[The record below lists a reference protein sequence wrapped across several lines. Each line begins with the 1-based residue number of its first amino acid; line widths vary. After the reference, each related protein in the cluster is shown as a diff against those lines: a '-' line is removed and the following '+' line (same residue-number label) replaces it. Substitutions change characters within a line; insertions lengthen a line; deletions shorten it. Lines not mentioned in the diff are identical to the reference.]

1 MISRYGLRKSSHT
14 EHLHAYWRMPYIKA
28 NSKNESAN
36 PFVNLKEADESK
48 HHILVKGT
56 HTCIL
61 LNLFPYNAGHLLVLP
76 YREVS
81 DILYLNDDEQ
91 KEFMEFLIKSKSIL
105 SEALNPDGFNIGFNL
120 GKAAGAGIPK
130 HLHCHVVP
138 RWDGDHNFM
147 PVISDTRVLPESID
161 EMWKQL
167 KRFC

>member
-1 MISRYGLRKSSHT
+1 MDSESHSHT
-14 EHLHAYWRMPYIKA
+14 KRLHAYWRMPYIKA
-28 NSKNESAN
+28 NSKKNDSIN
-36 PFVNLKEADESK
+36 PFANLKYADESK

-56 HTCIL
+56 NICIL

-81 DILYLNDDEQ
+81 DISDLNDEEQ

-105 SEALNPDGFNIGFNL
+105 NEALKPDGFNIGFNL

-138 RWDGDHNFM
+138 RWDSDHNFM
-147 PVISDTRVLPESID
+147 PVISNTRVLPESID

-167 KRFC
+167 RNFC

>member
-1 MISRYGLRKSSHT
+1 MDSESHNQT
-14 EHLHAYWRMPYIKA
+14 DRLHAYWRMPYIKA
-28 NSKNESAN
+28 NSKKPDSSN
-36 PFVNLKEADESK
+36 PFANLKDADEFE
-48 HHILVKGT
+48 HFILVKGT
-56 HTCIL
+56 YTCIL
-61 LNLFPYNAGHLLVLP
+61 LNLYPYNAGHLLVLH

-81 DILYLNDDEQ
+81 DISDLNLDEQ

-138 RWDGDHNFM
+138 RWEGDHNFM
-147 PVISDTRVLPESID
+147 PVISNTRVLPESIE

-167 KRFC
+167 KNFS

>member
-1 MISRYGLRKSSHT
+1 MDSESHSHT
-14 EHLHAYWRMPYIKA
+14 ERLHAYWRMPYIKA
-28 NSKNESAN
+28 NSKKNDSSN
-36 PFVNLKEADESK
+36 PFVDLKDADESK

-81 DILYLNDDEQ
+81 DISDLNDAEQ
-91 KEFMEFLIKSKSIL
+91 KEFMEFLIKSKYIL

-138 RWDGDHNFM
+138 RWEGDHNFM
-147 PVISDTRVLPESID
+147 PVISDTRVLPESIE

-167 KRFC
+167 RRFC

>member
-1 MISRYGLRKSSHT
+1 MNSESHSQT
-14 EHLHAYWRMPYIKA
+14 DRLHAYWRMPYIKA
-28 NSKNESAN
+28 NSKKPDSSN
-36 PFVNLKEADESK
+36 PFANLKDADEFE
-48 HHILVKGT
+48 HFILVKGT
-56 HTCIL
+56 YTCIL
-61 LNLFPYNAGHLLVLP
+61 LNLYPYNAGHLLVLP

-81 DILYLNDDEQ
+81 DISDLNPDEQ

-138 RWDGDHNFM
+138 RWEGDHNFM
-147 PVISDTRVLPESID
+147 PVISNARVLPESIE

-167 KRFC
+167 KNFS

>member
-1 MISRYGLRKSSHT
+1 MDSESHNQT
-14 EHLHAYWRMPYIKA
+14 DRLHAYWRMPYIKA
-28 NSKNESAN
+28 NSKKPDSSN
-36 PFVNLKEADESK
+36 PFANLKDADEFE
-48 HHILVKGT
+48 HFILVKGT
-56 HTCIL
+56 YTCIL
-61 LNLFPYNAGHLLVLP
+61 LNLYPYNAGHLLVLP

-81 DILYLNDDEQ
+81 DISDLNPDEQ

-138 RWDGDHNFM
+138 RWEGDHNFM
-147 PVISDTRVLPESID
+147 PVISNTRVLPESIV

-167 KRFC
+167 KNFS

>member
-1 MISRYGLRKSSHT
+1 MDSESHSQT
-14 EHLHAYWRMPYIKA
+14 DRLHAYWRMPYIKA
-28 NSKNESAN
+28 NSKKPDSSN
-36 PFVNLKEADESK
+36 PFANLKDADEFE
-48 HHILVKGT
+48 HFILVKGT
-56 HTCIL
+56 YNCIL
-61 LNLFPYNAGHLLVLP
+61 LNLYPYNAGHLLVLP

-81 DILYLNDDEQ
+81 DISDLNPDEQ

-138 RWDGDHNFM
+138 RWEGDHNFM
-147 PVISDTRVLPESID
+147 PVISNTRVLPESIE

-167 KRFC
+167 KNFS

>member
-1 MISRYGLRKSSHT
+1 MDSESHSHT
-14 EHLHAYWRMPYIKA
+14 ERLHAYWRMPYIKA
-28 NSKNESAN
+28 NSKKNDSSN
-36 PFVNLKEADESK
+36 PFADLKDADESK

-81 DILYLNDDEQ
+81 DISDLNDAEQ

-105 SEALNPDGFNIGFNL
+105 NEALNPDGFNIGFNL

-138 RWDGDHNFM
+138 RWEGDHNFM
-147 PVISDTRVLPESID
+147 PVISDTRVLPESIE

-167 KRFC
+167 RRFC